1 MSQIFCAENRF
12 QGNIPKLSIFM
23 NTFLSSILL
32 FTTYNL
38 TRLYAW
44 LVPIKKNRF
53 VFFSMGGNNY
63 GDSVKCLSD
72 YVQQQHQDAEIVWA
86 FSGYYYDKVEC
97 EHKKVVYGSF
107 RYYYYV
113 ISSKYYVSNCYAPLM
128 AIKRKG
134 QVMLQTWHG
143 TALKR
148 LGHDV
153 RGGDHS
159 RLVSLIRPN
168 TYKAAVRD
176 FDYFISGSRF
186 MTEVYHRALE
196 YPKKIDEIGMPR
208 NDVFFQENPELTKKV
223 RQWIRVGENV
233 RLMLYTPTFRPDFS
247 FTYYDVDL
255 SAIKA
260 YFEKKTN
267 EKYAV
272 LIRLHP
278 RMMSK
283 AAEIDAFWG
292 KGNVYNVTLYPD
304 ILDLLYAADV
314 LVTDYSSTMFDFML
328 TMKPVILYTPD
339 KATYNRGFYFDIDD
353 LPFMVANSN
362 AELIDVLETFD
373 EGEYRRKMSSF
384 LERIGNAETGHA
396 TEKAYQ
402 LLVEGRTEEMI

>member
-1 MSQIFCAENRF
+1 
-12 QGNIPKLSIFM
+12 M

-32 FTTYNL
+32 FVAYNF

-44 LVPIKKNRF
+44 LVPVRKNRF

-72 YVQQQHQDAEIVWA
+72 YVQRHHQGAEIVWT
-86 FSGYYYDKVEC
+86 FSEYYYDKVEC
-97 EHKKVVYGSF
+97 NHKKVVYGSF

-113 ISSKYYVSNCYAPLM
+113 VSSKYYVSNCYAPLM

-148 LGHDV
+148 IGHDSKV
-153 RGGDHS
+153 GDHS
-159 RLVSLIRPN
+159 RLVNIVKPN
-168 TYKAAVRD
+168 IFKAAVRD

-208 NDVFFQENPELTKKV
+208 NDIFFHERPKIAKKV
-223 RQWIRVGENV
+223 KQWIHIDDKVK
-233 RLMLYTPTFRPDFS
+233 MILYTPTFRPDFG

-255 SAIKA
+255 AAIKA

-267 EKYAV
+267 EEYVV
-272 LIRLHP
+272 LVRLHP
-278 RMMSK
+278 KMTSK
-283 AAEIDAFWG
+283 SAEIDAFWG
-292 KGNVYNVTLYPD
+292 KDNIYNVTLYPD
-304 ILDLLYAADV
+304 IQELLYAADV

-328 TMKPVILYTPD
+328 TKKPVILYTPD
-339 KATYNRGFYFDIDD
+339 KDTYNRGFYFDIDE
-353 LPFMVANSN
+353 LPFIIANNN
-362 AELIDVLETFD
+362 AELLSALEEFD
-373 EGEYRRKMSSF
+373 TAKYQHKVSSF

-402 LLVEGRTEEMI
+402 LLVGGRAE